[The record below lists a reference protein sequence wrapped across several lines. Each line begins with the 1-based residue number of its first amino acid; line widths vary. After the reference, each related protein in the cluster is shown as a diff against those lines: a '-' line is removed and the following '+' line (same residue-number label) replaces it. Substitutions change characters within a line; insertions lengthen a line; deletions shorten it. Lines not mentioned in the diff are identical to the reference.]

1 MRILIAARLL
11 FAALML
17 ATLVLATP
25 AFAATSGSWAVLDKA
40 ARGACERDITRQASK
55 AKVSAVSGR
64 ISGIGEARDS
74 DRYYGLILTGKTAGF
89 ASQWLCLYDKRAKSA
104 VAREIEKR

>member
-1 MRILIAARLL
+1 MRILIAASLL
-11 FAALML
+11 
-17 ATLVLATP
+17 LATP
-25 AFAATSGSWAVLDKA
+25 MLAEPAFGATSNSWTALDKA
-40 ARGACERDITRQASK
+40 ARGACERDITRLASK
-55 AKVSAVSGR
+55 AKVSAVGGR
-64 ISGIGEARDS
+64 ISGIGEAKDS